1 MDTAY
6 LSKME
11 LGEKNIILEF
21 IVKLAEIY
29 KVNLYDLLEIWLAG
43 QIFDLIKYEE
53 VALKALSIAKN
64 EVKTFIGDKKM
75 KKIIL

>member
-1 MDTAY
+1 
-6 LSKME
+6 ME
-11 LGEKNIILEF
+11 LGEKNINLEF

-43 QIFDLIKYEE
+43 QIFDLIKYED
-53 VALKALSIAKN
+53 VALKAISIAKN

>member
-53 VALKALSIAKN
+53 VVLKALSIAKN